1 MNDRIKRIQTL
12 LREFELPAW
21 LFYDFRGSD
30 PIAYRVLGLDPD
42 GHSTRRWFYLIPSEG
57 EPVRLVHRIESG
69 ALDPLPG
76 TKLVYLTWQE
86 LRTGLSRMLESRSR
100 VAMQYSPLN
109 AIPYFSLVD
118 AGTADL
124 IRSLGPEI
132 VSSGD
137 LIQRFESVWS
147 KEQIALHKK
156 AALRVT
162 EIVQEAFSEAH
173 RQIRTS
179 GSISEFELQT
189 WMMSQLEASG
199 LVTDF
204 PPIVA
209 VNANSSDPHYHPKRE
224 SSSAIRPGDF
234 LLIDLWAKAK
244 DPGAVFADIT
254 WTGVFGP
261 PPAEVR
267 KVFEAVKR
275 ARDAG
280 VQILAERR
288 GSGERIEGWEVDAA
302 VRRVIIEAGYG
313 DAFVHRTGHNLGE
326 AVHGNGV
333 NFDNLET
340 RDTREVISGIGCTIE
355 PGVYLPPFG
364 VRSEL
369 DVFIQEVG
377 VEVTTPPQNELIVLN

>member
-1 MNDRIKRIQTL
+1 MNDRVERIQTL
-12 LREFELPAW
+12 LRSFELPAW

-30 PIAYRVLGLDPD
+30 PIAYRVLGLDPG
-42 GHSTRRWFYLIPSEG
+42 GHPTRRWFYLIPAEG
-57 EPVRLVHRIESG
+57 EPVRLVHRIEQG

-86 LRTGLSRMLESRSR
+86 LRAGLSRMLEGRSR

-118 AGTADL
+118 AGTAEL

-132 VSSGD
+132 VSSGE

-147 KEQIALHKK
+147 AKQIALHKK
-156 AALRVT
+156 AALRIT
-162 EIVQEAFSEAH
+162 GIVQEAFYEAH
-173 RQIRTS
+173 RQIRNS

-189 WMMSQLEASG
+189 WIMAQLESSG

-209 VNANSSDPHYHPKRE
+209 VNENSSDPHYHPKQE
-224 SSSAIRPGDF
+224 ASSAIRSGDF
-234 LLIDLWAKAK
+234 LLIDLWAKSE
-244 DPGAVFADIT
+244 DPAAVFADIT

-261 PPAEVR
+261 PAPEVR
-267 KVFEAVKR
+267 KVFEAVR
-275 ARDAG
+275 SARDAG
-280 VQILAERR
+280 VQILRERR
-288 GSGERIEGWEVDAA
+288 GSAARIEGWEVDDA
-302 VRRVIIEAGYG
+302 VRRVIVEAGYG

-333 NFDNLET
+333 HFDNLET
-340 RDTREVISGIGCTIE
+340 RDTREVVSGIGCTIE
-355 PGVYLPPFG
+355 PGVYLESFG

-369 DVFIQEVG
+369 NVFIQEDG
-377 VEVTTPPQNELIVLN
+377 VEVTTPPQKELIVLA